1 MLIEVCVFSFSYLLL
16 GSGCYYR
23 CIIKIDLFIH
33 TILNCL
39 VLSHLQSLLFLATR
53 ILRVAKFLPVDPLLI
68 VLYTVTLSVLVHNS
82 CAVEP
87 LYTTEVKSTF

>member
-53 ILRVAKFLPVDPLLI
+53 ILRVAKFLPVDPFI
-68 VLYTVTLSVLVHNS
+68 VLSITLSVLVHNS